1 MATPVTGPSVV
12 TRRGVLAAAASTLL
26 LSACGRDGGREDAV
40 ARPTPGHELVIGAT
54 LELSGPGAALGVLQ
68 QRALAISAAALNE
81 KGVAVGNLRRRV
93 RVEVLDNRSDPRLA
107 ARQATELGRR
117 NDVHALL
124 GATLAETSMS
134 VIGVAQKLRLP
145 FVSLAFGDSIAVP
158 LAQRAYVYKVTPDA
172 GDVARR
178 LAQLISSEGLRRV
191 VVLAEDGL
199 HGDSGVRAMR
209 GALRTA
215 EVGLASTLRLPAGR
229 AGMARAAE
237 QAVAAGADG
246 VVVWATAPHSGAA
259 ARALRA
265 AGHDGELFFD
275 AGAVAEE
282 TLDRPNLPAVEGSY
296 AVHPSSLGGSTIAN
310 SSAAGRAYRDLV
322 SAYIRAHGAYRGFA
336 PYASDALLLI
346 STAARLADSVDRGR
360 LRAYLQ
366 NQVTDGLAGMY
377 SFTPIRHSGMDRHSL
392 GVYRVDGGAW
402 NRLS

>member
-40 ARPTPGHELVIGAT
+40 ARPTPGHELVVGAT

-81 KGVAVGNLRRRV
+81 KGVAVGNLRRTV

-117 NDVHALL
+117 DDVHALL
-124 GATLAETSMS
+124 GTTLAETSMS

-172 GDVARR
+172 ADVARR

-215 EVGLASTLRLPAGR
+215 EVDLARTVRLPAGK
-229 AGMARAAE
+229 AGVAGVAE

-246 VVVWATAPHSGAA
+246 VVVWATAPRSATA

-282 TLDRPNLPAVEGSY
+282 TLDRSNLPAIEGAY

-346 STAARLADSVDRGR
+346 SMAARSADSVDRGR